1 MYYGTQSLLPVAGSQ
16 AAIQALP
23 GLRAPGRVGVLQPGY
38 AEHARAWRRA
48 GHAVSL
54 IAAEQLHNAV
64 PRLDVLV
71 LANPNNP
78 SGARFPRRQL
88 CDWHASLAARGGELV
103 VVVGPPAAP
112 AVVAL
117 AATGP
122 VPHRDDVRVTGV
134 DAAPDG
140 GFDAGDGI
148 VHGGEQLDPA
158 VPVQSVGV
166 GDES

>member
-1 MYYGTQSLLPVAGSQ
+1 M
-16 AAIQALP
+16 ALP
-23 GLRAPGRVGVLQPGY
+23 TGR
-38 AEHARAWRRA
+38 RRRRRA
-48 GHAVSL
+48 RRRSRRGRRD
-54 IAAEQLHNAV
+54 AAQRRACR
-64 PRLDVLV
+64 PRDVW
-71 LANPNNP
+71 
-78 SGARFPRRQL
+78 SEEG
-88 CDWHASLAARGGELV
+88 GGELV

-122 VPHRDDVRVTGV
+122 VPHRDGVRVTGG

-140 GFDAGDGI
+140 CFEAVDGI
-148 VHGGEQLDPA
+148 VFGGEQLCPT

>member
-1 MYYGTQSLLPVAGSQ
+1 MSVEG
-16 AAIQALP
+16 
-23 GLRAPGRVGVLQPGY
+23 
-38 AEHARAWRRA
+38 
-48 GHAVSL
+48 
-54 IAAEQLHNAV
+54 
-64 PRLDVLV
+64 
-71 LANPNNP
+71 
-78 SGARFPRRQL
+78 
-88 CDWHASLAARGGELV
+88 GGELV

-122 VPHRDDVRVTGV
+122 VPHRDGVRITGV

-140 GFDAGDGI
+140 CFDAGDGI
-148 VHGGEQLDPA
+148 VHGGEQLRPA